1 MLYLV
6 SHDGVDTD
14 NAFICDDD
22 NCFIVSVSD
31 DDELASTI
39 ANIAVESG
47 WYDNDDVDGSEWE
60 VRELGD
66 CFNFEIAS
74 KHIFSGKRN

>member
-6 SHDGVDTD
+6 SHDGVDID

-39 ANIAVESG
+39 ANMAVESG
-47 WYDNDDVDGSEWE
+47 CYEPDDVDGSEWE

-66 CFNFEIAS
+66 GFNFEIAA

>member
-22 NCFIVSVSD
+22 NCFIVSASD
-31 DDELASTI
+31 DDELASII
-39 ANIAVESG
+39 ASMAIESG
-47 WYDNDDVDGSEWE
+47 WYDTDDINGSEWE
-60 VRELGD
+60 VRALGD
-66 CFNFEIAS
+66 GFNFEIAA
-74 KHIFSGKRN
+74 KYIFNGKRL

>member
-39 ANIAVESG
+39 ANMAV
-47 WYDNDDVDGSEWE
+47 
-60 VRELGD
+60 
-66 CFNFEIAS
+66 
-74 KHIFSGKRN
+74 